1 MPHYLTDSLAA
12 DARRGCPVGSE
23 ACLRRWVVTK
33 GVKSALIHYLEL
45 FFPASGDVGAS
56 KLL

>member
-1 MPHYLTDSLAA
+1 M
-12 DARRGCPVGSE
+12 
-23 ACLRRWVVTK
+23 VTK